1 MEILRRNLKI
11 NRAELVLFTVIVVTI
26 MAAIMLWRK
35 VPTYGTFI
43 ENKSE
48 EQIIPDMWTGTT
60 VEQEFTCFADWE
72 FITLDFSDHDL
83 YIDGK
88 VIFEIKQQWDG
99 TVINYVEI
107 NSENIRYGTPV
118 KLYAN
123 EGGKAGK
130 CYILTILTPKAPDSR
145 GLGLYG
151 FAPETGQPTCKIN
164 DQKSEYAVSIGIHM
178 STLCYRVHFLLIV
191 ILLVIM
197 FSLCTFFTMYKK
209 GKTETLFLCIAVPMG
224 IIFLSFLNVNI
235 VHDGGTHLTNV
246 YKYSNKLVGRSG
258 QDSLEYVYLS
268 QDEIKL
274 REETDN
280 FYILMRMLGDKRDR
294 NAQWQPYF
302 EQRPTLSDSI
312 LEYFP
317 GVFGITLGRILG
329 VNAMGSVLLAKLF
342 CLSFYIMFCYLAIRI
357 TPILKEG
364 FAVTA
369 LIPMNLYQA
378 AGITYD
384 AVVTP
389 VAYFV
394 LAIIF
399 KGRERKIEK
408 REWMC
413 LLFSSMI
420 LGSCKGG
427 AYIPVLLLLVFIHA
441 EVNGGKRFKI
451 GACLMNWLVA
461 AATLLLH
468 FKTDI
473 AIFFSKAE
481 AAKDTLL
488 ASGAADDMSWLT
500 GSQIPK
506 FSLRYLLINPFG
518 FVNMVIRTI
527 VEKADYYLGSM
538 IGNRMAWTDE
548 ETSWIIISFFLIL
561 LVLST
566 AWNVKEQ
573 FEKIKPGERVLS
585 GLLLMGELV
594 GLHAIMLA
602 ETRINQIIIFGVQG
616 RYFLPLIPI
625 LMFMLFSKSR
635 MKTDVETG
643 REFRLLSVA
652 EIMYV
657 FSFIMIVYK

>member
-1 MEILRRNLKI
+1 MEDGRRNLKI
-11 NRAELVLFTVIVVTI
+11 NGAELVLFSAIIVII

-35 VPTYGTFI
+35 APTYGTFI

-48 EQIIPDMWTGTT
+48 EQIIPDMWAGTM

-83 YIDGK
+83 HISGK
-88 VIFEIKQQWDG
+88 VIFELRQQWDETIVSYG
-99 TVINYVEI
+99 EI
-107 NSENIRYGTPV
+107 NSENIRYGVPV
-118 KLYAN
+118 KLYADG
-123 EGGKAGK
+123 GGKAGK
-130 CYILTILTPKAPDSR
+130 WYVLKILTPEAPKSR

-151 FAPETGQPTCKIN
+151 YIPKTGEPTCQIN
-164 DQKSEYAVSIGIHM
+164 EQASEYAVSIGMHM
-178 STLCYRVHFLLIV
+178 STSCYRLHFLFV
-191 ILLVIM
+191 VMVLVIM
-197 FSLCTFFTMYKK
+197 LFLCVFFTMYKK
-209 GKTETLFLCIAVPMG
+209 GKPETLFLCIAVPMG

-246 YKYSNKLVGRSG
+246 YKYSNKLLGRSG

-268 QDEIKL
+268 QGEIKL
-274 REETDN
+274 RDETDN
-280 FYILMRMLGDKRDR
+280 FYILMRMLGNKGDE
-294 NAQWQPYF
+294 NTQWQPYF

-329 VNAMGSVLLAKLF
+329 TSAMGSVLLAKLF
-342 CLSFYIMFCYLAIRI
+342 CLSFYILVCYLAIRI
-357 TPILKEG
+357 TPFLKEG

-384 AVVTP
+384 AVATP

-399 KGRERKIEK
+399 KGRESKIEK
-408 REWMC
+408 REWIF
-413 LLFSSMI
+413 LLFSSII

-427 AYIPVLLLLVFIHA
+427 IYIPILLLLVLIQA
-441 EVNGGKRFKI
+441 GVNGGKKFKI
-451 GACLMNWLVA
+451 GACLMSWLLA
-461 AATLLLH
+461 AGTLLLQY
-468 FKTDI
+468 KTEI
-473 AIFFSKAE
+473 ITFFCKLE
-481 AAKDTLL
+481 IPNYTLL
-488 ASGAADDMSWLT
+488 ASAAEDDMSWMT
-500 GSQIPK
+500 GSQIAR
-506 FSLRYLLINPFG
+506 FSLQYLLINPFG
-518 FVNMVIRTI
+518 FINMVIKTI
-527 VEKADYYLGSM
+527 IEKADYYLGSM

-548 ETSWIIISFFLIL
+548 ETSWAIISIFLIL

-566 AWNVKEQ
+566 AWNTKEQ
-573 FEKIKPGERVLS
+573 FRKIKPGERVLS
-585 GLLLMGELV
+585 GFLLIGELI
-594 GLHAIMLA
+594 GLHAIMLV
-602 ETRINQIIIFGVQG
+602 ETPVNQKIIFGVQG

-625 LMFMLFSKSR
+625 LMFALYSKSR

-643 REFRLLSVA
+643 REFIVLSIA
-652 EIMYV
+652 EIMYI